1 LSNPFKLTN
10 YGLIIF
16 KSGGLFFVNFL
27 NSLAIFAD
35 GSINVCFADGSINV
49 CFADGSINVCFA
61 DGSINVCF
69 LSSAF
74 LVIAEFFD
82 GILFVLISIFLR
94 TV

>member
-35 GSINVCFADGSINV
+35 GSINVCFP
-49 CFADGSINVCFA
+49 DGSINVCFA

-82 GILFVLISIFLR
+82 GGLFVLISIFLR